1 MQRRQVLLG
10 TTSAMAGIA
19 GCSSPVAPR
28 FIPGCDNSDEAVVK
42 VKKVKLSSKMKDE
55 VDLISYSNLSDAEKD
70 MVRTA
75 MKEGRYRECMG
86 YDGFSDR
93 LYSFRDRILEYATE
107 EGHAYL
113 AYEQD
118 TYAVALILADQ
129 LVANLPDDEVITQER

>member
-1 MQRRQVLLG
+1 
-10 TTSAMAGIA
+10 
-19 GCSSPVAPR
+19 
-28 FIPGCDNSDEAVVK
+28 
-42 VKKVKLSSKMKDE
+42 MKDE

-93 LYSFRDRILEYATE
+93 LYSFRDRVLEHYTE
-107 EGHAYL
+107 NSHAYM

-118 TYAVALILADQ
+118 TYAIALKIADQ
-129 LVANLPDDEVITQER
+129 LFTYLPDGEVITQER